1 MYTKKE
7 IEVTTM
13 MTNDYFDTLRWDFI
27 GTLSEV
33 GITVDEYI
41 DESGTYLKQVW
52 NDGFIEISEI
62 GA

>member
-1 MYTKKE
+1 
-7 IEVTTM
+7 M

-41 DESGTYLKQVW
+41 DESCTYLKQVW